1 MRINYNDAVEAI
13 AKYTACFSS
22 NVSNATKEQWVN
34 FLMVL
39 APERSIL
46 SRAIQRCA
54 DNDLGSS
61 WSRLRA
67 AIDLE
72 ARLHRERGDFRQEG
86 VVRRREPQEE
96 VPPEITRARF
106 QVINRILSGRIKYPK
121 EFGEHNEA
129 AAARWFNTQVESILM
144 EGQR

>member
-39 APERSIL
+39 APERAIL
-46 SRAIQRCA
+46 SKAIQRCA

-72 ARLHRERGDFRQEG
+72 ALLAEKPSSSTEEPAGDT
-86 VVRRREPQEE
+86 P
-96 VPPEITRARF
+96 
-106 QVINRILSGRIKYPK
+106 PK
-121 EFGEHNEA
+121 EGPEKKG
-129 AAARWFNTQVESILM
+129 T
-144 EGQR
+144 